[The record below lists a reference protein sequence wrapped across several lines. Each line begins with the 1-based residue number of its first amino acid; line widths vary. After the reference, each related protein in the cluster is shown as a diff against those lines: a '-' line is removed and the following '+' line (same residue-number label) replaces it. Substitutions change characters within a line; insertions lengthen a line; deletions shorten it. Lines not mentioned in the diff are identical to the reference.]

1 MDSETRTRRHNRLH
15 SNTFWHRHHSQQP
28 DTTTS
33 TNTLSSIDDAEQD
46 INILILGDHGSG
58 KTCLNARY
66 VLRQFVNTGGA
77 AQLTGGHKLV
87 TVDPPASISTS
98 ATISSSSQVHL
109 IVQDFPC
116 GPWQETIDNRVPD
129 GSVPLTGDYIYA
141 TLQSDFRQSLLTRA
155 DAVMLVCNPWSK
167 ASFEWINGVK
177 NDGGNSPGGDG
188 DEDGGIV
195 NEVLEAARRKNLP
208 RRVELLLDS
217 LSESTSTH
225 YYRTSNENAAKSKSK
240 NKNLNKNSNTDT
252 HAPTALGRPAPQINV
267 SLPGDERREKQDRSA
282 PTPSAPYDYELEY
295 PVLVVGTASDRLAE
309 NGGDLPRKV
318 RKADGQALARRF
330 RLHGEG
336 DTDNDED
343 PDARTPDGTLYTSR
357 YMEVSARKDENV
369 DEAFMWL
376 IQRVLEQKARARE
389 RKRRQDAVA
398 AFRRRVTE
406 ETERQQNHQSV
417 GYWMAAAAEPV
428 ASLLWASQAA
438 VTSCFRTK
446 TARPVATPNATT
458 AAAAT
463 IPYTVTPTV
472 NPPMSTGQLA
482 ATDVLPPMAELPVDT
497 TASLVESRGET
508 PISREAVIDIGA
520 ESDGEELGFGRTT
533 SNTDS
538 DTASL
543 PSLVTDTMS
552 IYDVPIHDGYRFRS
566 ESRGPSTPVAVG
578 PVLRPDANVGKA
590 GRADVELGELSRPDV
605 WI

>member
-1 MDSETRTRRHNRLH
+1 MDTERRARRHNRLH

-28 DTTTS
+28 DTDTTNA

-46 INILILGDHGSG
+46 INILILGDRGSG

-87 TVDPPASISTS
+87 TVDPPASPSTS
-98 ATISSSSQVHL
+98 ATAPSSSSQVHL

-141 TLQSDFRQSLLTRA
+141 TLQSDFRQALLTRA

-167 ASFEWINGVK
+167 ASFEWIDGVK
-177 NDGGNSPGGDG
+177 NDGRDSPGGGG

-195 NEVLEAARRKNLP
+195 NEVLDAVRRKNLP

-225 YYRTSNENAAKSKSK
+225 YYRTRSETKSNIDS
-240 NKNLNKNSNTDT
+240 TDT
-252 HAPTALGRPAPQINV
+252 RAPTALGRPAPQINV
-267 SLPGDERREKQDRSA
+267 SLPGDERRDRKDTKDKTASA
-282 PTPSAPYDYELEY
+282 PSAPYDFELEY

-336 DTDNDED
+336 DAGHDED
-343 PDARTPDGTLYTSR
+343 PDAQTPDGTLYTSR
-357 YMEVSARKDENV
+357 YMEVSAQKDENV

-376 IQRVLEQKARARE
+376 IRRVLEQKARARE
-389 RKRRQDAVA
+389 RKRRRDAVA
-398 AFRRRVTE
+398 AFRRRATE
-406 ETERQQNHQSV
+406 TQRLQNHQSV
-417 GYWMAAAAEPV
+417 GYWVAAAAEPV
-428 ASLLWASQAA
+428 ASLLWVSQAA
-438 VTSCFRTK
+438 ITSAVQDCFGSK
-446 TARPVATPNATT
+446 TTGPI

-463 IPYTVTPTV
+463 AATVPYATPPTA
-472 NPPMSTGQLA
+472 NLPMSTGQLIA
-482 ATDVLPPMAELPVDT
+482 ATDVLSPIAEQPANT
-497 TASLVESRGET
+497 TASPVESRGET
-508 PISREAVIDIGA
+508 PTSNAAVVDIG
-520 ESDGEELGFGRTT
+520 SDSDSEELGFSRTA

-543 PSLVTDTMS
+543 PSLVTDTTS
-552 IYDVPIHDGYRFRS
+552 LNDVPIRDGYRFQP
-566 ESRGPSTPVAVG
+566 ESRGPSTPVAAES
-578 PVLRPDANVGKA
+578 VLGPDANMGKV
-590 GRADVELGELSRPDV
+590 RQADVVLPV
-605 WI
+605 WV